1 MVKDEFAQAKV
12 LKYLRVTCS
21 INIFNMVD
29 SLELDGDKL
38 KCLLDRKDIWDIQ
51 NSIKYTKLVCEELKI
66 KEWVGFLRYFLYLEL
81 KYDNPILSKTIYM
94 TLRYDVGENHMLSNI
109 KLMLKKLLL
118 GLSCFIDSFSYEVLE
133 ENSLGI
139 DITDKLQKFW
149 IEVLRRE
156 SYILEKHLGK
166 SYTRLMKDKENVYVF
181 KDGLYKLD
189 KDRKIII
196 LKDELKYQRFNYRWS
211 EINDYVKVQECEVVI

>member
-66 KEWVGFLRYFLYLEL
+66 KEWIGFLRYFLYLEL
-81 KYDNPILSKTIYM
+81 EYDNPILSKTIHM
-94 TLRYDVGENHMLSNI
+94 TLRHDVGENHMLSNI

-211 EINDYVKVQECEVVI
+211 EINEYVKVQECEVVI

>member
-1 MVKDEFAQAKV
+1 MVKDKFAQAKV
-12 LKYLRVTCS
+12 LEYLRVTCN

-29 SLELDGDKL
+29 SLELDGDKI
-38 KCLLDRKDIWDIQ
+38 KSLLDRKDIWDIQ

-66 KEWVGFLRYFLYLEL
+66 KEWVGFLKYFLYLEL
-81 KYDNPILSKTIYM
+81 EYDNPILSKTIHM
-94 TLRYDVGENHMLSNI
+94 TLRHDVGENHMLSNI

-139 DITDKLQKFW
+139 NITDKLQKFW
-149 IEVLRRE
+149 IETLRRE

-166 SYTRLMKDKENVYVF
+166 SYTRLMKDKENVYIF

-196 LKDELKYQRFNYRWS
+196 LKDELKYKRFNYRWS

>member
-1 MVKDEFAQAKV
+1 
-12 LKYLRVTCS
+12 
-21 INIFNMVD
+21 
-29 SLELDGDKL
+29 
-38 KCLLDRKDIWDIQ
+38 
-51 NSIKYTKLVCEELKI
+51 
-66 KEWVGFLRYFLYLEL
+66 
-81 KYDNPILSKTIYM
+81 
-94 TLRYDVGENHMLSNI
+94 
-109 KLMLKKLLL
+109 MLKKLLL

-133 ENSLGI
+133 ENSLGF
-139 DITDKLQKFW
+139 DITEKLQRFW

-211 EINDYVKVQECEVVI
+211 EINEYVKVQECEVVI